1 MTPRSPPFWVAANA
15 ARSEHCERSGRLTVE
30 LYDFH
35 RQLAWFL
42 ISSNAAVGVWSLAAH
57 SVPRLR
63 VRPFW
68 WAVTVAQLS
77 AFAIAVVGVVML
89 DRYGLELDQ
98 FHALYGFSCIVAV
111 GILYSYRGSPFVK
124 DKVYLLYGFGSL
136 FIMGLGLRAMYIGTH
151 SPFAL

>member
-1 MTPRSPPFWVAANA
+1 MA
-15 ARSEHCERSGRLTVE
+15 

-42 ISSNAAVGVWSLAAH
+42 VLSNAAVGVWALTAH
-57 SVPRLR
+57 CVPRLR
-63 VRPFW
+63 VRALW
-68 WAVTVAQLS
+68 WAVILAQLS
-77 AFAIAVVGVVML
+77 AFAIAIVGVVMVN
-89 DRYGLELDQ
+89 RYDLELDQ

-136 FIMGLGLRAMYIGTH
+136 FIMGLGIRAMYLGTH
-151 SPFAL
+151 SPLAL